1 MHIFMCISVAAED
14 GDGIRKVLGES
25 SAGDVV
31 SRHIFSP
38 IVLSVFFFFLFT
50 YSFLRHITVSFPH
63 RVVFNI

>member
-38 IVLSVFFFFLFT
+38 IVLSVFFFFFIYL
-50 YSFLRHITVSFPH
+50 
-63 RVVFNI
+63 